1 MIQDEI
7 TEFTEKFEKLSP
19 KPKSVLKLL
28 LESKTDE
35 EIGEIIGAST
45 ATVRKHI
52 QNLCDRFEIEGEI
65 GGHKKN
71 RRDTLI
77 ALIAK
82 YKPELIRGS
91 RAVVALE
98 VPKIIETA
106 ESKLASVQPLT
117 DSNILL
123 EDWGEAPDVSYG
135 FYGRNK
141 ELNLLK
147 QWILKD
153 NCRIVVLLGMAG
165 IGKTTLAA
173 SLAEQ
178 IKNDF
183 ERVIWR
189 SLQPASPTK
198 DLLADLIKFLS
209 NQPNILLPE
218 DTDSKISL
226 LIDYLQAHRCLLIL
240 DNVEKILRSGE
251 LVGHY
256 QEGYEWYGEL
266 LKRVGL
272 ERHQSCLLVLSREK
286 PREIAALE
294 GKTLPIH
301 SLQIEGLGEAAQE
314 ILKVKGLA
322 KEEKAWS
329 TLIKLYGGNPLALN
343 IVSTMIQELFNGRVS
358 QFIRQGTLVFSNIS
372 DLLAQ
377 PFNRLSD
384 NEKEI
389 LYWLALSDK
398 PISLTTLAQ
407 NIVLP
412 ISSQELLESL
422 VSLSRRSLIETIT
435 DTEEDRAIFTLQRVV
450 REYVINKFIEQI
462 SIEIDELLKTQK
474 IETTKLLRSH
484 AIVKARAKDEEIQKD
499 MEQPILNQIL
509 DKVRTVVR
517 SDRTIQSKL
526 ETLKENL
533 YLDESHSWQTEK
545 PSLEQGYLGTN
556 IFYLHKQFTKL
567 GAVTHVK

>member
-1 MIQDEI
+1 MSQD
-7 TEFTEKFEKLSP
+7 EFTEKIERLSP

-77 ALIAK
+77 ALVARH
-82 YKPELIRGS
+82 KPELIRGES
-91 RAVVALE
+91 AVVALE
-98 VPKIIETA
+98 APKTIEIA
-106 ESKLASVQPLT
+106 ESKLASIQLLI
-117 DSNILL
+117 DSNVLL
-123 EDWGEAPDVSYG
+123 KDWGEAPDVSFG

-141 ELNLLK
+141 ELYLLK

-153 NCRIVVLLGMAG
+153 HSRLVVLLGMGG

-178 IKNDF
+178 IKDNFD
-183 ERVIWR
+183 RVIWR
-189 SLQPASPTK
+189 SLQPASPAK

-209 NQPNILLPE
+209 NQPNIRLPD

-226 LIDYLQAHRCLLIL
+226 LIDYLQVNRCLLIL

-251 LVGHY
+251 LVGQY

-272 ERHQSCLLVLSREK
+272 ERHQSCLVVLSREK

-294 GKTLPIH
+294 GETLPVH
-301 SLQIEGLGEAAQE
+301 SLQIESLGEAAQE
-314 ILKVKGLA
+314 ILKAKGLA
-322 KEEKAWS
+322 KEEKAGS

-343 IVSTMIQELFNGRVS
+343 IVSTTIQELFNGRVS
-358 QFIRQGTLVFSNIS
+358 EFLRQGTLVFSNIS

-389 LYWLALSDK
+389 LYWLALSNM
-398 PISLTTLAQ
+398 PISLSTLAQ

-412 ISSQELLESL
+412 ISSQELLEAL
-422 VSLSRRSLIETIT
+422 VSLSRRSQIETMT
-435 DTEEDRAIFTLQRVV
+435 DTEGERAIFTLQRVV
-450 REYVINKFIEQI
+450 KEYVINKFIDQI
-462 SIEIDELLKTQK
+462 SKEINELLKTQK

-484 AIVKARAKDEEIQKD
+484 AIVRARAQNEEIQED
-499 MEQPILNQIL
+499 TEQTLLTRIL
-509 DKVRTVVR
+509 DKVRTLVR
-517 SDRTIQSKL
+517 SDRTIQSQL

-533 YLDESHSWQTEK
+533 HLNESHLWQTEK
-545 PSLEQGYLGTN
+545 PSLELGYLGTN

-567 GAVTHVK
+567 GAATHVE

>member
-1 MIQDEI
+1 
-7 TEFTEKFEKLSP
+7 
-19 KPKSVLKLL
+19 
-28 LESKTDE
+28 
-35 EIGEIIGAST
+35 
-45 ATVRKHI
+45 
-52 QNLCDRFEIEGEI
+52 
-65 GGHKKN
+65 GHKKN

-153 NCRIVVLLGMAG
+153 DCRIVVLLGMAG

-301 SLQIEGLGEAAQE
+301 SLQIGGLGEAAQE

-322 KEEKAWS
+322 QEEKAWS

-398 PISLTTLAQ
+398 PISLATLAQ

-462 SIEIDELLKTQK
+462 SKEIDELLRTQK

-484 AIVKARAKDEEIQKD
+484 AIVKARAQDEEIQKD

-545 PSLEQGYLGTN
+545 PSLELGYLGTN

-567 GAVTHVK
+567 GAATHVK

>member
-1 MIQDEI
+1 MNRDEV
-7 TEFTEKFEKLSP
+7 TEFTEKFERLSP

-28 LESKTDE
+28 LENKTDD

-52 QNLCDRFEIEGEI
+52 QNLCDRFEIEGEV

-77 ALIAK
+77 ALVARH
-82 YKPELIRGS
+82 KPELIRGD
-91 RAVVALE
+91 RAAIALDA
-98 VPKIIETA
+98 PKITETA

-117 DSNILL
+117 DSNVLL
-123 EDWGEAPDVSYG
+123 EDWGEAPDVSFG
-135 FYGRNK
+135 FYNRNK
-141 ELNLLK
+141 ELDLLK

-153 NCRIVVLLGMAG
+153 SCRLVVLLGIGG

-178 IKNDF
+178 IKDDF

-189 SLQPASPTK
+189 SLQPASPAR

-209 NQPNILLPE
+209 NQPNIRLPD
-218 DTDSKISL
+218 DTNSKISL
-226 LIDYLQAHRCLLIL
+226 LIDRLQAHRCLLIL
-240 DNVEKILRSGE
+240 DNLEKIMRGGE

-266 LKRVGL
+266 LRRVGL
-272 ERHQSCLLVLSREK
+272 ERHQSCLVILSREN
-286 PREIAALE
+286 PREIAALAGE
-294 GKTLPIH
+294 TLPVH
-301 SLQIEGLGEAAQE
+301 SLQIESLGEAAQE
-314 ILKVKGLA
+314 ILKVKGLV

-343 IVSTMIQELFNGRVS
+343 IVSTMIRELFNGRVS
-358 QFIRQGTLVFSNIS
+358 EFLRQGTLVFSNIS

-398 PISLTTLAQ
+398 PISLSTLAQ

-412 ISSQELLESL
+412 ISSQELLEAL

-435 DTEEDRAIFTLQRVV
+435 EEERAIFTLQRVV

-462 SIEIDELLKTQK
+462 SKEINELLRTQK

-484 AIVKARAKDEEIQKD
+484 AIVKARVQDEEIQED
-499 MEQPILNQIL
+499 TEQLLLTRIL
-509 DKVRTVVR
+509 DKVRTLVR
-517 SDRTIQSKL
+517 SDRTIQSQL
-526 ETLKENL
+526 FTLKENL
-533 YLDESHSWQTEK
+533 HLDASHLWQTEK
-545 PSLEQGYLGTN
+545 PSLELGYLGTN
-556 IFYLHKQFTKL
+556 ILNLHKQFTKV
-567 GAVTHVK
+567 GIAAANSF